1 MKNIEQHINKKICVL
16 KDEGL
21 ELFMRWLFG
30 LNKNGLVQKPSH
42 YKYV

>member
-21 ELFMRWLFG
+21 ELFMRWFIWF
-30 LNKNGLVQKPSH
+30 KQKWLGSKTKPL
-42 YKYV
+42 